1 MRQPI
6 KFYVDEHIAT
16 AVVKGL
22 RQRGADVLTVLE
34 AGLCGASD
42 AEHLAR
48 AQTDGCVLFTKNRLW
63 MPRPAGRGSLLI
75 DLSEFPAPPL
85 LSWPH
90 HFVQRFHSRYRFPPQ
105 DSQRI
110 FDIVL

>member
-6 KFYVDEHIAT
+6 KFYVDEHVAT

-34 AGLCGASD
+34 AGLRGASD

-48 AQTDGCVLFTKNRLW
+48 ARTDGCVLFTQDDDFLRLHA
-63 MPRPAGRGSLLI
+63 AGVAHAGIVYAPQGTSVGDIIRGLMLIHQLLEAK
-75 DLSEFPAPPL
+75 DMQGHVEYL
-85 LSWPH
+85 
-90 HFVQRFHSRYRFPPQ
+90 
-105 DSQRI
+105 
-110 FDIVL
+110 